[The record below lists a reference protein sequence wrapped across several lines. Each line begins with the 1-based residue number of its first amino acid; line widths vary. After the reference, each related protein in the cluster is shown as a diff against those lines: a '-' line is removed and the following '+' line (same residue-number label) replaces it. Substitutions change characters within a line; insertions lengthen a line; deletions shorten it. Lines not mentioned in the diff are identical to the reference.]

1 VEFIVDPGRELGI
14 TIRGGAEHGLGIYVS
29 KIDPGSVAESNDI
42 KPGDQILEVNR
53 ISYIN
58 ILHPDAAK
66 GLKER
71 REMSMIIKEIGKLPH
86 AKMQPKSPKHRQQ
99 WQPSSSDHS
108 LLSQS
113 RSLPSTIKQPK
124 EQGEDTD
131 AHETEISPPKNG
143 VMLKTK
149 TASAREVM
157 NELAQTLLSKT
168 EMTTFTYCITRYE
181 HKQIGVELL
190 VESLF
195 KLLNTNKKMQLI
207 SEVRNIINSDD
218 IDTFNEL
225 TIRREIKAR
234 KNRKG
239 SLSDSES
246 DAPVH
251 LLNGRRIVRELIIPH
266 QMRVSNVGRRR
277 LS

>member
-1 VEFIVDPGRELGI
+1 
-14 TIRGGAEHGLGIYVS
+14 
-29 KIDPGSVAESNDI
+29 
-42 KPGDQILEVNR
+42 
-53 ISYIN
+53 
-58 ILHPDAAK
+58 
-66 GLKER
+66 
-71 REMSMIIKEIGKLPH
+71 
-86 AKMQPKSPKHRQQ
+86 
-99 WQPSSSDHS
+99 
-108 LLSQS
+108 
-113 RSLPSTIKQPK
+113 
-124 EQGEDTD
+124 
-131 AHETEISPPKNG
+131 
-143 VMLKTK
+143 
-149 TASAREVM
+149 
-157 NELAQTLLSKT
+157 
-168 EMTTFTYCITRYE
+168 
-181 HKQIGVELL
+181 
-190 VESLF
+190 
-195 KLLNTNKKMQLI
+195 MQLI